1 MKAKLIHI
9 ILLLLVYSAQGMAQN
24 DAPFKGG
31 AGDGYA
37 MAELIIHEAPVGIAG
52 NLAQELRV
60 YPAPAKKGQD
70 LFVQTG
76 EAGMLNSLRVF
87 DIKGNLIFERN
98 DARYFQNLKEVKIRT
113 ENFPSGIYF
122 LQVGSR
128 NGSITKRVIIL

>member
-1 MKAKLIHI
+1 MKAKLKHLTF
-9 ILLLLVYSAQGMAQN
+9 LLLLYSAQGMAQN
-24 DAPFKGG
+24 EAPYKGG

-37 MAELIIHEAPVGIAG
+37 MAELIIHEVPVGIGG

-70 LFVQTG
+70 LFVHTG
-76 EAGMLNSLRVF
+76 EAGLLSSLRFF
-87 DIKGNLIFERN
+87 DINGNLLFERH
-98 DARYFQNLKEVKIRT
+98 DVGYFQNLKEVKIQT

-122 LQVGSR
+122 LRAESR